1 MVTKVFIFSSCIRV
15 RKKSLSFV
23 FAEESTLELAALS
36 SLGASVR
43 IESKIWLDKVG
54 NYLPM
59 SNLVFVQIS
68 VNIKFAMHG
77 HAVRFGSC
85 LQSLLQHDNLC
96 RHSYAANIKRN
107 RRKERYQENA
117 SEDSRKRKR
126 QTETGA
132 VI

>member
-77 HAVRFGSC
+77 HAVRFRSC

-96 RHSYAANIKRN
+96 RHSYAANLNAIEGKKGIKKTSVKTVKKGN
-107 RRKERYQENA
+107 GKL
-117 SEDSRKRKR
+117 KL
-126 QTETGA
+126 
-132 VI
+132 VL